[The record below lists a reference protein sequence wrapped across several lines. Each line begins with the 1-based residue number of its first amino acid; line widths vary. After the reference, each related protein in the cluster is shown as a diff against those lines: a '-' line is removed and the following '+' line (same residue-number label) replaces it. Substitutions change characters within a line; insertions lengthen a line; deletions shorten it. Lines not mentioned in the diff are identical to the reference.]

1 MTLQYGQYLKKING
15 NLKKETSF
23 KRSKLDDLSSHGGFL
38 QLKMNLSILQGL

>member
-23 KRSKLDDLSSHGGFL
+23 KRSKLDDLSSHGGQNLMTSVL
-38 QLKMNLSILQGL
+38 QEVKT